1 MKNKLPEDSVF
12 RKKSFFVALYSC
24 VGVVLILAAVIS
36 YININQVKPKA
47 DKQENISG
55 EMNAALANKTSP
67 NPALSSPSV
76 DDALA
81 RAQSEAAKQAAQS
94 QQSAADSIAKAK
106 PSATAA
112 APAPIQT
119 TAPKI
124 AATAAPAPS
133 ASIEPEK
140 AAKKDKTLAEPAFNC
155 FKDGDTMNW
164 PVKGDIV
171 LDYST
176 TQLLYDQTLDQYR
189 TNDSIWISASP
200 GSPVK
205 AASDG
210 VVQKIEKTQQDGTTI
225 LIDDGNGWTT
235 TYGQLL
241 DSVLVKEG
249 DVVKRGQIIGGIAN
263 PTKYGVL
270 QGPHLSFK
278 IAKDDVTVDPKTI
291 LATEDTQPV
300 SAGK

>member
-1 MKNKLPEDSVF
+1 
-12 RKKSFFVALYSC
+12 
-24 VGVVLILAAVIS
+24 
-36 YININQVKPKA
+36 
-47 DKQENISG
+47 
-55 EMNAALANKTSP
+55 
-67 NPALSSPSV
+67 
-76 DDALA
+76 
-81 RAQSEAAKQAAQS
+81 
-94 QQSAADSIAKAK
+94 
-106 PSATAA
+106 
-112 APAPIQT
+112 
-119 TAPKI
+119 
-124 AATAAPAPS
+124 
-133 ASIEPEK
+133 
-140 AAKKDKTLAEPAFNC
+140 
-155 FKDGDTMNW
+155 MNW